1 MNDYDYW
8 KKQGLVPLFKE
19 VDTEEPE
26 QRRFAGKLLV
36 IGGNKGAFFA
46 VANALKVAHEMGV
59 GEVRAL
65 MPSSLK
71 NQVPST
77 PEVYFAEAEASGAFG
92 KKAVN
97 EMLIQSEWADVVV
110 LIGDTGKNAETSV
123 AFAEL
128 MKRCE
133 KPIFLTRDAVD
144 AAIPDVMNWGTLREV
159 ETNLLLTVPQLQKML
174 RTLYYPKVITLS
186 MPTNQLIETLHKF
199 TISYPKICLTTF
211 HNSQLI
217 VAQNGEVV
225 TEELGDTNWTHITLW
240 GGALAVYMAV
250 LRVWNLNIIGY
261 KVASTA
267 LIYK

>member
-225 TEELGDTNWTHITLW
+225 TEELGDTNWTQITLW

>member
-71 NQVPST
+71 SQVPST
-77 PEVYFAEAEASGAFG
+77 PEVYFAEAETSGAFG
-92 KKAVN
+92 KNALN
-97 EMLIQSEWADVVV
+97 EMLIQSEWADAVL
-110 LIGDTGKNAETSV
+110 LIGDMGKNAETSIV
-123 AFAEL
+123 LGDYLKKCA
-128 MKRCE
+128 
-133 KPIFLTRDAVD
+133 KPVYMTRDAVD
-144 AAIPDVMNWGTLREV
+144 AATGDVMNWSTLREA
-159 ETNLLLTVPQLQKML
+159 ETGIFLTVPQLQKLL

-186 MPTNQLIETLHKF
+186 MPTNQLIEALHKF
-199 TISYPKICLTTF
+199 TLSYELPVMTF
-211 HNSQLI
+211 HNNQLI
-217 VAQNGEVV
+217 MAQNGEVV
-225 TEELGDTNWTHITLW
+225 TEELRDTNWSPISLW
-240 GGALAVYMAV
+240 DGSLMVRVAI
-250 LRVWNLNIIGY
+250 LRTWNPSAEMY
-261 KVASTA
+261 KIFANA
-267 LIYK
+267 ILLK